1 MAQQTVLNIEGINN
15 SSNELKTLSADVA
28 ELCKTMYDEI
38 KALKETKEFKTM
50 NASELYFQTI
60 DNLNGVIPKYTDDV
74 LKFSEFLSNY
84 VLTNYEETDQ
94 EAKAEIENDLEE
106 SLEQLENVNELGN
119 GVNLDKISASAQGA
133 LNGDFI
139 DSSKLKKSMFEDGE
153 LEFKVRED
161 GSVQIVKNGT
171 VLGYTTQDGITNG
184 SVSTQ
189 TEASVTQTAPTEQ
202 TPSANPVTEA
212 STAASI
218 GIATATTANQIAP
231 TINPGTVS
239 SGYSGSLHTKAKATD
254 GVKSTAGTI
263 TTGHQTYSIVPDSQY
278 NNAPGTISESDYNLL
293 VAQVAGESANSKDD
307 MLGVACTVLNRLE
320 AGNFGGSVHEVLQ
333 KGYFPWGESYKSYVQ
348 EGKSYTTTGVANSS
362 GQYAST
368 GWGQEKLQ
376 EVTAA
381 VNDAL
386 GGARNVESN
395 VFYYSGNGEYNKF
408 SDIV

>member
-1 MAQQTVLNIEGINN
+1 MAHQTILEQQGVTDN
-15 SSNELKTLSADVA
+15 SNELSTLSSDIA
-28 ELCKTMYDEI
+28 ELCKVMHSQITQLKEEGAFRTVDASEAFFLTINEIYDEVP
-38 KALKETKEFKTM
+38 T
-50 NASELYFQTI
+50 
-60 DNLNGVIPKYTDDV
+60 YTGNI
-74 LKFSEFLSNY
+74 LTFSEFLSGY
-84 VLTNYEETDQ
+84 VLTNYDKTDKDAQ
-94 EAKAEIENDLEE
+94 AEIKNDL
-106 SLEQLENVNELGN
+106 QENVNQLDNAGELGN
-119 GVNLDKISASAQGA
+119 GINLNKISASAQGA
-133 LNGDFI
+133 LNGDWVKVKR
-139 DSSKLKKSMFEDGE
+139 DAFEDGE
-153 LEFKVRED
+153 LELKMRDD
-161 GSVQIVKNGT
+161 GTIQIMKNGT
-171 VLGYTTQDGITNG
+171 TLGFTTQDGATNG
-184 SVSTQ
+184 SVNTQ
-189 TEASVTQTAPTEQ
+189 TEASVTQTPG
-202 TPSANPVTEA
+202 ANPVTEA

-231 TINPGTVS
+231 TITPGTVS

-263 TTGHQTYSIVPDSQY
+263 TTGHQTYSIVPDNQY
-278 NNAPGTISESDYNLL
+278 NKAPGTISESDYNLL

-320 AGNFGGSVHEVLQ
+320 AGGFGGSVHEVLQ